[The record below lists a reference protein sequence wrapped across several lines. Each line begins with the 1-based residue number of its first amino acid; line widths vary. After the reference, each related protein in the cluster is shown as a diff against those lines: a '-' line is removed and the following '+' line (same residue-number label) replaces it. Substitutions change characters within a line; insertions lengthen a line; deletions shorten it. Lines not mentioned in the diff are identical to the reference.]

1 MFPLKLTITLIQID
15 GSFKTELLFTIVN
28 PLIDKQ
34 NTTITSSSM
43 IMLFR
48 KKKIHIKTSQNLS
61 NKTSMMQQIL
71 KISIKKCHCKQN
83 FLFKIRNKMKHNKC
97 CKTTATYLVNSP

>member
-1 MFPLKLTITLIQID
+1 MFPLKITITLIQID

-48 KKKIHIKTSQNLS
+48 KKKKFILKPLKTSQ
-61 NKTSMMQQIL
+61 
-71 KISIKKCHCKQN
+71 IK
-83 FLFKIRNKMKHNKC
+83 L
-97 CKTTATYLVNSP
+97 L